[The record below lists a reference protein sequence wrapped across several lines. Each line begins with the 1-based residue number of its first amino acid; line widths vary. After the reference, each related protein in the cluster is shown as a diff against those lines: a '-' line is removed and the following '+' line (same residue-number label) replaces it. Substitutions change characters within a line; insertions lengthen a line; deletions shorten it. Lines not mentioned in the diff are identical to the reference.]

1 MKLEIWCK
9 IGLSGGWCLCTALRT
24 RSGACYYWIGLELCR
39 CSVRMSRFAAIQ
51 CDSPSANCTDEASD
65 RWSRRVLRGQTDWPR
80 AADEKPNQ
88 LNSTTLGWNRNSVR
102 SAAATSDAAKR
113 KRFIV
118 VGVGSEPSSASSVLF
133 LPRLCEEVTAN

>member
-1 MKLEIWCK
+1 
-9 IGLSGGWCLCTALRT
+9 
-24 RSGACYYWIGLELCR
+24 
-39 CSVRMSRFAAIQ
+39 MSRFAAIQ

-65 RWSRRVLRGQTDWPR
+65 RWSRRLLRGQTDRPR

-102 SAAATSDAAKR
+102 SAAAAASDAAKR

-133 LPRLCEEVTAN
+133 PSSSVRGGDCELNRRRSKNGIKMLRLDTACFT